1 MRRIHNI
8 LLALFSVLL
17 FGHSLVQGDP
27 MVEKRSAVVSPA
39 GERSAEST
47 HPLAQPNL
55 LNAFHQAESVINT
68 NNIPAPWLS
77 VEEREQSAVHKFI
90 VSASENRTAVCLK
103 IYDSIDRAPISLK
116 YIFPFHVFL

>member
-17 FGHSLVQGDP
+17 FGHSLVQGEP
-27 MVEKRSAVVSPA
+27 MVKKRSAVVSPA

-55 LNAFHQAESVINT
+55 LNAFHEAERGINSS
-68 NNIPAPWLS
+68 NIPAPWLS

-90 VSASENRTAVCLK
+90 LSAAENRTAVYLN
-103 IYDSIDRAPISLK
+103 IYDSIDRSPISLK
-116 YIFPFHVFL
+116 YIFPFHAFL